1 MIILGTVGPCLPLLP
16 LQRQQSLMTATT
28 VRREIPAARTE
39 DPFELQF
46 TASGEGSAVRHRTP
60 TSGPLEAS
68 IRGGQ
73 GVDRSMSRIGPF
85 PDHNTGFELG
95 PGQVSLAPL
104 GHVTRSYLNR
114 VLVQLADKLH
124 DNVSGEPMA
133 GELKSW
139 SPR

>member
-1 MIILGTVGPCLPLLP
+1 
-16 LQRQQSLMTATT
+16 MTATT

-46 TASGEGSAVRHRTP
+46 TASGEGFAVSVIGTP

-73 GVDRSMSRIGPF
+73 GVIVNRSMNRIGPI
-85 PDHNTGFELG
+85 PDHSIGFKLG
-95 PGQVSLAPL
+95 AGQVSRAPL
-104 GHVTRSYLNR
+104 GHVTRSCLNR

-124 DNVSGEPMA
+124 NGGGP
-133 GELKSW
+133 W
-139 SPR
+139 